1 MMTDQKLQTET
12 LPTSRVRWS
21 SSRSFAQ
28 TAMHSSQR
36 KAVEPVMMSGRFSN
50 IFIGVDAERARYSG
64 CNRHSSPLKA
74 FRRSLPSCFRLKYLS
89 GGMMSL
95 GKRISP
101 VILAVFCLLQYGLA
115 AEPQQQ
121 VTVLKYVVPIYPA
134 IAKTARINGD
144 VVLSFNVESD
154 GSVSDVQYVSGPKML
169 LPTCLDAI
177 KQW

>member
-1 MMTDQKLQTET
+1 
-12 LPTSRVRWS
+12 
-21 SSRSFAQ
+21 
-28 TAMHSSQR
+28 
-36 KAVEPVMMSGRFSN
+36 
-50 IFIGVDAERARYSG
+50 
-64 CNRHSSPLKA
+64 
-74 FRRSLPSCFRLKYLS
+74 
-89 GGMMSL
+89 MSL

-169 LPTCLDAI
+169 LQTCLDAI
-177 KQW
+177 KQWKFQCLSCGYGKRFHHQFTFSFRIDEKLSSQDHSIKYDLPDKLTLSIGRPVLIDTQAQVSAALYR